1 MNIFI
6 YGNSGFKKEIHETLE
21 HANIKFKLD
30 DNSIIKDINELE
42 ELKQVIQEN
51 PNDIYLID
59 DEKIIKKNAL
69 TKKIKFLVP
78 KDGIEEEF
86 LLDNGIADLSVDS
99 LKEIPKYILKKH
111 DEMMSQSQEDIH
123 DSIVDIVDDA
133 YSEDDGFDDE
143 IELDDELAQLLASE
157 EPEELE
163 EINEENMDDLLITK
177 EKEEEKEDLSFD
189 ELSIDDLLLDED
201 LSLSEEKKDLLDEDN
216 LDIEQDINLD
226 DLESLMSSDDSD
238 NDSGDILSEEELNSM
253 MNFDEDVG
261 LNNVTFDYDDNEL
274 VTDDK
279 IENDEDSSFQEV
291 SENDDIINQID
302 DFDSF
307 EEIDGLDG
315 LDELDKILEENNIE
329 VDSPTEEIKIEETI
343 TNKVEFDEGESMSD
357 EFSELD
363 SLNEADILSALDGVS
378 DIKPVNKTASST
390 PKQVASANENV
401 EITSSNSQ
409 DIADL
414 ISKLLNNKTLEITI
428 KVKD

>member
-30 DNSIIKDINELE
+30 DNSVIKDINELE

-99 LKEIPKYILKKH
+99 LKEIPKYILQKH
-111 DEMMSQSQEDIH
+111 DEMMSQSQDDIH
-123 DSIVDIVDDA
+123 DSIIDIVDDA
-133 YSEDDGFDDE
+133 YNDDFE
-143 IELDDELAQLLASE
+143 ESIELDDELAQLLASE
-157 EPEELE
+157 PMEETPVE
-163 EINEENMDDLLITK
+163 KKNDDLLITK
-177 EKEEEKEDLSFD
+177 EKEEQKEDLSFD
-189 ELSIDDLLLDED
+189 ELSIDDLLLDEE
-201 LSLSEEKKDLLDEDN
+201 LNLTEEKDDLFADDN

-261 LNNVTFDYDDNEL
+261 LNNVSFDYDDNEL
-274 VTDDK
+274 VTDDNTEK
-279 IENDEDSSFQEV
+279 KEDSSLQEV
-291 SENDDIINQID
+291 SENDDIISDID
-302 DFDSF
+302 DFSSF
-307 EEIDGLDG
+307 DDIDGLDG

-329 VDSPTEEIKIEETI
+329 IDEPTEEIKVEESISNEIEF
-343 TNKVEFDEGESMSD
+343 NEGDSMSD

-363 SLNEADILSALDGVS
+363 TLNEADILSALDGVS
-378 DIKPVNKTASST
+378 DIKPVSNATSST
-390 PKQVASANENV
+390 PKKVTANENV

>member
-30 DNSIIKDINELE
+30 DNSVIKDINELE

-99 LKEIPKYILKKH
+99 LKEIPKYILQKH
-111 DEMMSQSQEDIH
+111 DEMMSQSQDDIH
-123 DSIVDIVDDA
+123 DSIIDIVDDA
-133 YSEDDGFDDE
+133 YNDDFE
-143 IELDDELAQLLASE
+143 ESIELDDELAQLLASE
-157 EPEELE
+157 PMEETPVE
-163 EINEENMDDLLITK
+163 KKNDDLLITK
-177 EKEEEKEDLSFD
+177 EKEEQKEDLSFD
-189 ELSIDDLLLDED
+189 ELSIDDLLLDEE
-201 LSLSEEKKDLLDEDN
+201 LNLSEEKEDLFADDN

-261 LNNVTFDYDDNEL
+261 LNNVSFDYDDNEL
-274 VTDDK
+274 VRDDNTEK
-279 IENDEDSSFQEV
+279 KEDSSLQEV
-291 SENDDIINQID
+291 SENDDIISDID
-302 DFDSF
+302 DFSSF
-307 EEIDGLDG
+307 DDIDGLDG

-329 VDSPTEEIKIEETI
+329 IDEPTEEIKVEESISNEIEF
-343 TNKVEFDEGESMSD
+343 NEGDSMSD

-363 SLNEADILSALDGVS
+363 TLNEADILSALDGVS
-378 DIKPVNKTASST
+378 DIKPVSNATSST
-390 PKQVASANENV
+390 PKKVTANENV

>member
-30 DNSIIKDINELE
+30 DNSVIKDINELE
-42 ELKQVIQEN
+42 ELKLIIQEN

-59 DEKIIKKNAL
+59 DEKIIKKNAI

-99 LKEIPKYILKKH
+99 LKEIPKYIIQKH
-111 DEMMSQSQEDIH
+111 DEIVRQSEEDIH

-133 YSEDDGFDDE
+133 YSEDLDE
-143 IELDDELAQLLASE
+143 TIELDDELAQLLASE
-157 EPEELE
+157 PMDEAPIEKK
-163 EINEENMDDLLITK
+163 NDDLLITK
-177 EKEEEKEDLSFD
+177 EKEEQKEDLSFD
-189 ELSIDDLLLDED
+189 ELSIDDLLLDEE
-201 LSLSEEKKDLLDEDN
+201 LNLSEEKDDLFANDN

-274 VTDDK
+274 VADDNTDK
-279 IENDEDSSFQEV
+279 KEDSSFQEV
-291 SENDDIINQID
+291 SENDDIMNDID
-302 DFDSF
+302 DFSSF
-307 EEIDGLDG
+307 DEIDGLDG

-329 VDSPTEEIKIEETI
+329 VDEPTEEIRVEESINKIEF
-343 TNKVEFDEGESMSD
+343 NEGDSMSD

-363 SLNEADILSALDGVS
+363 TLNEADILSALDGVS
-378 DIKPVNKTASST
+378 DIKPVSNATSST
-390 PKQVASANENV
+390 PKKVAASENV

>member
-30 DNSIIKDINELE
+30 DNSVIKDINELE
-42 ELKQVIQEN
+42 ELKLIIQEN

-59 DEKIIKKNAL
+59 DEKIIKKNAI

-99 LKEIPKYILKKH
+99 LKEIPKYIIQKH
-111 DEMMSQSQEDIH
+111 DEIVRQSEEDIH

-133 YSEDDGFDDE
+133 YSEDLDE
-143 IELDDELAQLLASE
+143 TIELDDELAQLLASE
-157 EPEELE
+157 PMDEAPIEKK
-163 EINEENMDDLLITK
+163 NDDLLITK
-177 EKEEEKEDLSFD
+177 EKEEQKEDLSFD
-189 ELSIDDLLLDED
+189 ELSIDDLLLDEE
-201 LSLSEEKKDLLDEDN
+201 LNLSEEKDDLFANDN

-274 VTDDK
+274 VANDNTDK
-279 IENDEDSSFQEV
+279 KEDSSFQEV
-291 SENDDIINQID
+291 SENDDIMNDID
-302 DFDSF
+302 DFSSF
-307 EEIDGLDG
+307 DEIDGLDG

-329 VDSPTEEIKIEETI
+329 VDEPTEEIRVEESINKIEF
-343 TNKVEFDEGESMSD
+343 NEGDSMSD

-363 SLNEADILSALDGVS
+363 TLNEADILSALDGVS
-378 DIKPVNKTASST
+378 DIKPVSNTTSST
-390 PKQVASANENV
+390 PKKVAASENV

>member
-30 DNSIIKDINELE
+30 DNSVIKDINELE

-99 LKEIPKYILKKH
+99 LKEIPKYILQKH
-111 DEMMSQSQEDIH
+111 DEMMSQSQDDIH
-123 DSIVDIVDDA
+123 DSIIDIVDDA
-133 YSEDDGFDDE
+133 YNDDFE
-143 IELDDELAQLLASE
+143 ESIELDDELAQLLASE
-157 EPEELE
+157 PMEETPVE
-163 EINEENMDDLLITK
+163 KKNDDLLITK
-177 EKEEEKEDLSFD
+177 EKEEQKEDLSFD
-189 ELSIDDLLLDED
+189 ELSIDDLLLDEE
-201 LSLSEEKKDLLDEDN
+201 LNLSEEKDDLFADDN

-261 LNNVTFDYDDNEL
+261 LNNVSFDYDDNEL
-274 VTDDK
+274 VRDDNTEK
-279 IENDEDSSFQEV
+279 KEDSSLQEV
-291 SENDDIINQID
+291 SENDDIISDID
-302 DFDSF
+302 DFSSF
-307 EEIDGLDG
+307 DDIDGLDG

-329 VDSPTEEIKIEETI
+329 IDEPTEEIKVEESISNEIEF
-343 TNKVEFDEGESMSD
+343 NEGDSMSD

-363 SLNEADILSALDGVS
+363 TLNEADILSALDGVS
-378 DIKPVNKTASST
+378 DIKPVSNATSST
-390 PKQVASANENV
+390 PKKVTTNENV

>member
-111 DEMMSQSQEDIH
+111 DEIMSQAQDDIH

-133 YSEDDGFDDE
+133 YSDDLEDS

-157 EPEELE
+157 ETEDEFLE
-163 EINEENMDDLLITK
+163 EKSDDLLITK
-177 EKEEEKEDLSFD
+177 EKEEQKEDLSFD

-238 NDSGDILSEEELNSM
+238 NDTGDLLSEEELNSM

-279 IENDEDSSFQEV
+279 LENEEDSTFQEV

-329 VDSPTEEIKIEETI
+329 VDEPTEEIKIEETI

-378 DIKPVNKTASST
+378 DIKPVNKTTSST

>member
-42 ELKQVIQEN
+42 ELKLIIQEN

-99 LKEIPKYILKKH
+99 LKEIPKYIIQKH
-111 DEMMSQSQEDIH
+111 DEIMRQSEADIH
-123 DSIVDIVDDA
+123 DSIVGIVDDA
-133 YSEDDGFDDE
+133 YNEDDGFNDE
-143 IELDDELAQLLASE
+143 IELDDELAMLLASE
-157 EPEELE
+157 ETVEEPKE
-163 EINEENMDDLLITK
+163 EKNDDLLITK
-177 EKEEEKEDLSFD
+177 EQEEKKEDLSFD
-189 ELSIDDLLLDED
+189 ELSIDDLLLDEE
-201 LSLSEEKKDLLDEDN
+201 LNLTEEKDDLFADDN
-216 LDIEQDINLD
+216 LEIEQDINLD
-226 DLESLMSSDDSD
+226 DLESLMSSDDSE
-238 NDSGDILSEEELNSM
+238 NDSGDILSEDELNSM

-261 LNNVTFDYDDNEL
+261 LNNIDFDYDDNEL
-274 VTDDK
+274 VKDDNAK
-279 IENDEDSSFQEV
+279 KDDDLSLQEV
-291 SENDDIINQID
+291 SENDDIINDID
-302 DFDSF
+302 DFSSF
-307 EEIDGLDG
+307 DEIDGLDG

-329 VDSPTEEIKIEETI
+329 VDEPTEEIKVEESLNNKIEF
-343 TNKVEFDEGESMSD
+343 NEGDSMSD

-363 SLNEADILSALDGVS
+363 TLNEADILSALDGVS
-378 DIKPVNKTASST
+378 DIKPVSNTANSAPKKVTAS
-390 PKQVASANENV
+390 ENV

>member
-1 MNIFI
+1 LNIFI

-30 DNSIIKDINELE
+30 DNSVIKDINELE

-99 LKEIPKYILKKH
+99 LKEIPKYILQKH
-111 DEMMSQSQEDIH
+111 DEMMSQSQDDIH
-123 DSIVDIVDDA
+123 DSIIDIVDDA
-133 YSEDDGFDDE
+133 YNDDFE
-143 IELDDELAQLLASE
+143 ESIELDDELAQLLASE
-157 EPEELE
+157 PMEETPVE
-163 EINEENMDDLLITK
+163 KKNDDLLITK
-177 EKEEEKEDLSFD
+177 EKEEQKEDLSFD
-189 ELSIDDLLLDED
+189 ELSIDDLLLDEE
-201 LSLSEEKKDLLDEDN
+201 LNLSEEKEDLFADDN

-261 LNNVTFDYDDNEL
+261 LNNVSFDYDDNEL
-274 VTDDK
+274 VRDDNTEK
-279 IENDEDSSFQEV
+279 KEDSSLQEV
-291 SENDDIINQID
+291 SENDDIISDID
-302 DFDSF
+302 DFSSF
-307 EEIDGLDG
+307 DDIDGLDG

-329 VDSPTEEIKIEETI
+329 IDEPTEEIKVEESISNEIEF
-343 TNKVEFDEGESMSD
+343 NEGDSMSD

-363 SLNEADILSALDGVS
+363 TLNEADILSALDGVS
-378 DIKPVNKTASST
+378 DIKPVSNATSST
-390 PKQVASANENV
+390 PKKVTANENV

>member
-30 DNSIIKDINELE
+30 DNSVIKDINELE

-99 LKEIPKYILKKH
+99 LKEIPKYILQKH
-111 DEMMSQSQEDIH
+111 DEMMSQSQDDIH
-123 DSIVDIVDDA
+123 DSIIDIVDDA
-133 YSEDDGFDDE
+133 YNDDFE
-143 IELDDELAQLLASE
+143 ESIELDDELAQLLASE
-157 EPEELE
+157 PMEETPVE
-163 EINEENMDDLLITK
+163 KKNDDLLITK
-177 EKEEEKEDLSFD
+177 EKEEQKEDLSFD
-189 ELSIDDLLLDED
+189 ELSIDDLLLDEE
-201 LSLSEEKKDLLDEDN
+201 LNLSEEKDDLFADDN

-261 LNNVTFDYDDNEL
+261 LNNVSFDYDDNEL
-274 VTDDK
+274 VRDDNTEK
-279 IENDEDSSFQEV
+279 KEDSSLQEV
-291 SENDDIINQID
+291 SENDDIISDID
-302 DFDSF
+302 DFSSF
-307 EEIDGLDG
+307 DDIDGLDG

-329 VDSPTEEIKIEETI
+329 IDEPTEEIKVEESISNEIEF
-343 TNKVEFDEGESMSD
+343 NEGDSMSD

-363 SLNEADILSALDGVS
+363 TLNEADILSALDGVS
-378 DIKPVNKTASST
+378 DIKPVSNATSST
-390 PKQVASANENV
+390 PKKVTANENV

>member
-30 DNSIIKDINELE
+30 DNSVIKDINELE
-42 ELKQVIQEN
+42 ELKLIIQEN

-59 DEKIIKKNAL
+59 DEKIIKKNAI

-99 LKEIPKYILKKH
+99 LKEIPKYIIQKH
-111 DEMMSQSQEDIH
+111 DEIVRQSEEDIH

-133 YSEDDGFDDE
+133 YSEDLDE
-143 IELDDELAQLLASE
+143 TIELDDELAQLLASE
-157 EPEELE
+157 PMDEAPIEKK
-163 EINEENMDDLLITK
+163 NDDLLITK
-177 EKEEEKEDLSFD
+177 EKEEQKEDLSFD
-189 ELSIDDLLLDED
+189 ELSIDDLLLDEE
-201 LSLSEEKKDLLDEDN
+201 LNLSEEKDDLFANDN

-274 VTDDK
+274 VADDNTDK
-279 IENDEDSSFQEV
+279 KEDSSFQEV
-291 SENDDIINQID
+291 SENDDIMNDID
-302 DFDSF
+302 DFSSF
-307 EEIDGLDG
+307 DEIDGLDG

-329 VDSPTEEIKIEETI
+329 VDEPTEEIRVEESINKIEF
-343 TNKVEFDEGESMSD
+343 NEGDSMSD

-363 SLNEADILSALDGVS
+363 TLNEADILSALDGVS
-378 DIKPVNKTASST
+378 DIKPVSNATSST
-390 PKQVASANENV
+390 PKKAAASENV